1 MSNAVQPRR
10 TGIIVFSSRIVSVFT
25 GLLFLVM
32 ITRWLTPSQFGLWE
46 FIIDIVAFSA
56 YPTGVITYWATREVA
71 RGKPVARTAL
81 LMNQVTSVL
90 GIGIYLAFALLSLHV
105 IGSNVGPF
113 LLAIALVPLAYWTQ
127 AAASLVSGYDP
138 TISGYSLFL
147 SEPAKLLVAYPLLF
161 VYRLG
166 IYGVIVAIAV
176 SYLVQGIYTTYKLR
190 PASIDK
196 FQLSLGLRWLG
207 DWHVPTLVT
216 LTYLL
221 GIADTFAASLG
232 QGGTTLA
239 GYYQAAFQ
247 VATIVFYSSY
257 LSVALYPLMLRK
269 GSEKLPGE
277 ILEFSFLFAIP
288 MAAGAIALAPQI
300 LFLLRP
306 EYVSSSP
313 ALVILALAAV
323 SFLVSV
329 TMDQSLLGRER
340 ADLAEVDRRGSILRS
355 DLLFVPAINLVFTGG
370 YVAAIFLLG
379 YLGSRAGTPLPQLA
393 LYWAAA
399 QLVVW
404 SLLAVIKVMRLRSK
418 TAFSVSRGLLGYVG
432 SGAVMGVTI
441 YLVAGPLIPGGLD
454 ALEYGLR
461 LVLLVLVGAAVYF
474 GILLSFDKR
483 VRGYFAAVLGTIR

>member
-1 MSNAVQPRR
+1 MSSAVQPRR
-10 TGIIVFSSRIVSVFT
+10 TGFIVFSSRIVSVFT

-46 FIIDIVAFSA
+46 FIIDIVAFAA

-81 LMNQVTSVL
+81 LMNQITSVL
-90 GIGIYLAFALLSLHV
+90 GIGIYLAFAFLSLNV
-105 IGSNVGPF
+105 IGSSVGPF

-138 TISGYSLFL
+138 AISGYSLFL

-161 VYRLG
+161 VYRMG
-166 IYGVIVAIAV
+166 IYGVIIAIAV
-176 SYLVQGIYTTYKLR
+176 SYLAQGIYTTYRLR
-190 PASIDK
+190 PASLDK

-221 GIADTFAASLG
+221 TIADTFAASIG

-239 GYYQAAFQ
+239 GYYQAAYQ

-277 ILEFSFLFAIP
+277 ILEFSLLFAVP

-300 LFLLRP
+300 LYLLRP

-329 TMDQSLLGRER
+329 TMDQTLLGRER
-340 ADLAEVDRRGSILRS
+340 ADLVEVDRTKSILKS
-355 DLLFVPAINLVFTGG
+355 DLLFVPAINLAFSAA
-370 YVAAIFLLG
+370 YVAVIFFLG
-379 YLGSRAGTPLPQLA
+379 FLGSRAGTSLPQLA
-393 LYWAAA
+393 LYWAVA
-399 QLVVW
+399 QLALW
-404 SLLAVIKVMRLRSK
+404 SSLAAIKVIRLRSK
-418 TAFSVSRGLLGYVG
+418 AAFSMSRSLAGYVG
-432 SGAVMGVTI
+432 SGALMGGVV
-441 YLVAGPLIPGGLD
+441 YLLAGPLIPGRLD

-461 LVLLVLVGAAVYF
+461 LVLLVLVGAALYF
-474 GILLSFDKR
+474 GVLVLFDTK
-483 VRGYFAAVLGTIR
+483 VRGYFAAVLSSIS